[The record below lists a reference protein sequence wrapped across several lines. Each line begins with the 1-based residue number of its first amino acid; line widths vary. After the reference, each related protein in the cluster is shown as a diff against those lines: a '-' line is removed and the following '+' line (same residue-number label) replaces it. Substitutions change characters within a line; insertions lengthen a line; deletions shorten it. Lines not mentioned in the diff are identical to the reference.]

1 VKELSE
7 RWTGFMEDCK
17 RLATSDGQ
25 APAEQPKKKGKG
37 KKE

>member
-25 APAEQPKKKGKG
+25 SPAEQPKKKGKA